1 MIGKRIF
8 LSVFVLF
15 FVLTSGT
22 NGWAQGFPTKTIRM
36 INPYASGGGGS
47 TLARA
52 FQTPFKN
59 VLGTSVIVEDIPG
72 GTTKIGT
79 LEVMKA
85 NPDGYTLLFMAD
97 PAWVGY
103 YYSKTY
109 DFKPWEKLTAV
120 GNLTVEPYG
129 FIEIRSDAPY
139 GSWAELVKYGKEN
152 PGKLTC
158 GGPGAGGVPELIF
171 NMITKAAG
179 ISGKY
184 VPFAGAGP
192 SKTAL
197 LGGHIDFRV
206 CQHTEAISMIR
217 AGKTKGIAISSD
229 KRMEILPNV
238 PTFKELGIGESII
251 LTRSIWGPPQL
262 PSSIVNILA
271 AAIAKGIKDPEFIK
285 VAEQGLFYKTEFRL
299 GPRMIEE
306 LEKFDKT
313 FGPQLA
319 ALYE

>member
-1 MIGKRIF
+1 
-8 LSVFVLF
+8 
-15 FVLTSGT
+15 
-22 NGWAQGFPTKTIRM
+22 
-36 INPYASGGGGS
+36 
-47 TLARA
+47 
-52 FQTPFKN
+52 
-59 VLGTSVIVEDIPG
+59 
-72 GTTKIGT
+72 
-79 LEVMKA
+79 VMKA

-103 YYSKTY
+103 VYSKTY
-109 DFKPWEKLTAV
+109 DFKPWEKLTPI

-129 FIEIRSDAPY
+129 FIEIRADAPY

-158 GGPGAGGVPELIF
+158 GGPGAGGVPQLIF
-171 NMITKAAG
+171 NMITTAAG

-192 SKTAL
+192 SRTAL

-206 CQHTEAISMIR
+206 CQHTEAIGMIR

-229 KRMEILPNV
+229 KRLEILPDV
-238 PTFKELGIGESII
+238 PTFKELGVGESII

-262 PSSIVNILA
+262 PSNIIKILA
-271 AAIAKGIKDPEFIK
+271 AGIEKGIKDPEFIK
-285 VAEQGLFYKTEFRL
+285 VAEESLFYKTEFRL

-313 FGPQLA
+313 FGPLLA
-319 ALYE
+319 ALYK